1 MTITNQKELFEEIEV
16 LPLDIKAK
24 LVDKILSSLNSINKS
39 VDDLWIQEALKRKE
53 EIENGTVK
61 LVSGEEVFNKIKQRF
76 N

>member
-24 LVDKILSSLNSINKS
+24 LVDKILSSLNNINKS
-39 VDDLWIQEALKRKE
+39 VDDLWIQEAIKRKE

-61 LVSGEEVFNKIKQRF
+61 LISGKEVFNKIKQKF

>member
-16 LPLDIKAK
+16 LPLDMKAK

-53 EIENGTVK
+53 EIENGTVE
-61 LVSGEEVFNKIKQRF
+61 LISGKEVFNKIQQKF

>member
-53 EIENGTVK
+53 EIENGSIE
-61 LVSGEEVFNKIKQRF
+61 LISGEEVFKKIKQRF